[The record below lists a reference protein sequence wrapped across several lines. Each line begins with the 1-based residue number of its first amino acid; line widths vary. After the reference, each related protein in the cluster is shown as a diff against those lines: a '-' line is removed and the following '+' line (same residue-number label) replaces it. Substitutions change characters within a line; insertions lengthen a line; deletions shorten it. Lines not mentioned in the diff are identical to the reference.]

1 MRVGFVCKKFPTILS
16 RESGNCVFQNMEE
29 EACRTPSLTKE
40 WGKRSWAPSGRF
52 TSIPLNRKSGQ
63 HSSLPRIYSA
73 GNGFAF
79 SKQDLKGASS
89 VLQVLRSSQE
99 CKLFSPRYR
108 TDLEGGSCPGGLSS
122 AHWGGVLA
130 SFQQYG
136 GLPSF
141 LSEDTMGPRNSGGL
155 APATQS
161 SFHRQ
166 SEQDSSC
173 LTPSH
178 RSKSG
183 EASPWNGM
191 GSGENS
197 SKVGP

>member
-1 MRVGFVCKKFPTILS
+1 MHFVQN
-16 RESGNCVFQNMEE
+16 ESGLCLQEVSHHSLKRKWELCFSEHGRGGLSHSFPHKGMG
-29 EACRTPSLTKE
+29 EALLGS
-40 WGKRSWAPSGRF
+40 F
-52 TSIPLNRKSGQ
+52 RKVYF
-63 HSSLPRIYSA
+63 HSVEQKKVDRI
-73 GNGFAF
+73 
-79 SKQDLKGASS
+79 
-89 VLQVLRSSQE
+89 LRSQGFIVQGINS
-99 CKLFSPRYR
+99 LF
-108 TDLEGGSCPGGLSS
+108 PGGLVLAGLSP
-122 AHWGGVLA
+122 AHWGGVLG

-173 LTPSH
+173 LTPSQ

-197 SKVGP
+197 SKVGPEPSHPDKWQARPHSVFQRKAGL